1 MEEKKM
7 RQTTLIEFGLKVNRQ
22 MTLIEFGLDVDN

>member
-1 MEEKKM
+1 MEEKKR